1 MQSEKGVLESTGPC
15 FGFVDAKLEI
25 CKDFRTC
32 FGSVRNA
39 WEKPKLRLDYEIR
52 IILMLLEFEVD
63 FNTFSCA
70 HLVMFE
76 HNLEFRCAQITYVQN
91 MQGKYIR
98 CEI

>member
-1 MQSEKGVLESTGPC
+1 MQFEKGVLESTGPC

-32 FGSVRNA
+32 CGSVRNA
-39 WEKPKLRLDYEIR
+39 WEKPKLRLDHEK
-52 IILMLLEFEVD
+52 IIMMMFLEFEVD
-63 FNTFSCA
+63 VNTFSCA

-76 HNLEFRCAQITYVQN
+76 HNLEFQCARRTYVRN
-91 MQGKYIR
+91 MQGEYIG